1 MRIVN
6 IHMTGKENFKMRN
19 RIIQVRHYS
28 RKMMIMMLTGAICFS
43 SCFCE
48 TAFAKTSKVRVYDVE
63 KGTTGFTSFTYSD
76 NKKDESLAP
85 SEGTG
90 AISSAS
96 QKAVIFHQADGST
109 IIRKADSNGKV
120 TLPAIRNQTGYTFLG
135 WSTKPDQ
142 TQNPQYQAGQV
153 IQVRKKTHLY
163 AVMYNWQ
170 QEPDIQV
177 NNLAAQLSEY
187 SGIIF
192 VGDSRTAMLRSTL
205 KQQCSSDSLKKV
217 GFVCKTGEG
226 LDWMK
231 KYGEKELLNEIS
243 GMDDNAKPV
252 AVIFNLGVNDLIHKN
267 RESISY
273 DSVAS
278 DYASYMNGLSRR
290 LTARNCELFYMS
302 VNPCNT
308 AMKSTRK
315 ESEIRGF
322 NNRLR
327 QRLNGNFTWINSY
340 SYLMRCGYTTRCEF
354 RGYTD
359 DGVHYSMRTYKRI
372 YAYAIKQIR

>member
-1 MRIVN
+1 M
-6 IHMTGKENFKMRN
+6 
-19 RIIQVRHYS
+19 
-28 RKMMIMMLTGAICFS
+28 
-43 SCFCE
+43 
-48 TAFAKTSKVRVYDVE
+48 
-63 KGTTGFTSFTYSD
+63 
-76 NKKDESLAP
+76 
-85 SEGTG
+85 
-90 AISSAS
+90 
-96 QKAVIFHQADGST
+96 
-109 IIRKADSNGKV
+109 
-120 TLPAIRNQTGYTFLG
+120 
-135 WSTKPDQ
+135 
-142 TQNPQYQAGQV
+142 

-267 RESISY
+267 RKSISY

-278 DYASYMNGLSRR
+278 DYASYMNGLSRK

>member
-1 MRIVN
+1 MRKQKSQMCVRRMLCFFLACVLICATPPSAAQAAV
-6 IHMTGKENFKMRN
+6 MR
-19 RIIQVRHYS
+19 
-28 RKMMIMMLTGAICFS
+28 
-43 SCFCE
+43 
-48 TAFAKTSKVRVYDVE
+48 TAKNLAVQKKKTSTKTVTIETSGEIIKKKVKSGGSVILPVE
-63 KGTTGFTSFTYSD
+63 V
-76 NKKDESLAP
+76 NK
-85 SEGTG
+85 
-90 AISSAS
+90 
-96 QKAVIFHQADGST
+96 
-109 IIRKADSNGKV
+109 R
-120 TLPAIRNQTGYTFLG
+120 GYTFLG
-135 WSTKPDQ
+135 WSTVPGQ
-142 TQNPQYQAGQV
+142 TCNPMYQAYQK
-153 IQVRKKTHLY
+153 IQVTKNIQLY
-163 AVMYNWQ
+163 PVKYKWN
-170 QEPDIQV
+170 QEPDIYAGG
-177 NNLAAQLSEY
+177 LADSVEKY
-187 SGIIF
+187 DKIIF

-278 DYASYMNGLSRR
+278 DYASYMNGLSRK

-322 NNRLR
+322 NHRLR

-372 YAYAIKQIR
+372 YSYAIKQIR